1 MATLEWNAQLEQNLP
16 AMDATHREFV
26 DLLAQAEAASDD
38 ALMDLWREVVAHT
51 QAHFAMEDRWMLDT
65 GFAAGNC
72 HSSQHQ
78 VVMEI
83 LHESLVKAEAGDLA
97 LVRAMTRD
105 LASWFSYHAQ
115 TMDAALA
122 QHLHRVGYDTECG
135 TVAQPGA
142 LPQVEVAGC
151 GGACASGNDHAVHA
165 AVAQQ
170 MAQAAIAQAA
180 RAVVP

>member
-1 MATLEWNAQLEQNLP
+1 MATLNWSAQLEQNLP

-26 DLLAQAEAASDD
+26 DLLAQVEAASDD
-38 ALMDLWREVVAHT
+38 ELTPLWREVITHT
-51 QAHFAMEDRWMLDT
+51 QAHFDMEDRWMLDT
-65 GFAAGNC
+65 GFAADNC
-72 HSSQHQ
+72 HSSQHH
-78 VVMEI
+78 VVLEI
-83 LHESLVKAEAGDLA
+83 LRESLAQAEAGDVA
-97 LVRAMTRD
+97 LVRTMTRD

-122 QHLHRVGYDTECG
+122 QHLRHVGYDPEYG

-142 LPQVEVAGC
+142 LPPALVSGC

-170 MAQAAIAQAA
+170 MAQAAIAHAA
-180 RAVVP
+180 RTD

>member
-26 DLLAQAEAASDD
+26 DLLAQVEAAND
-38 ALMDLWREVVAHT
+38 AQLTGLWREVVAHT
-51 QAHFAMEDRWMLDT
+51 QAHFDMEDRWMQDT
-65 GFAAGNC
+65 GFAVENC
-72 HSSQHQ
+72 HSGQHK
-78 VVMEI
+78 VVLEI
-83 LHESLVKAEAGDLA
+83 LRESLAQAEAGDLA

-122 QHLHRVGYDTECG
+122 QHLRSVGYDTDSG
-135 TVAQPGA
+135 VVAQPGA

-170 MAQAAIAQAA
+170 MAQSAIAHAA
-180 RAVVP
+180 RVD